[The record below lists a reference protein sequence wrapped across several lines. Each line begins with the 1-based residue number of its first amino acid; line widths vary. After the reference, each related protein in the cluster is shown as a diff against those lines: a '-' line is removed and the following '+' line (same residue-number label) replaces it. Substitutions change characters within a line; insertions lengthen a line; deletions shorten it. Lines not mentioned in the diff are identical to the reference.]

1 MEDDEIRRMYEWI
14 QSRVDLGEGGDK
26 VTILFGAPTARDFK
40 DQGFAAEAISLTL
53 ESGWWSEMAVD
64 IVETP
69 DYAEPGESPEQILG
83 YARDV
88 VVEYVR
94 KRLFT

>member
-1 MEDDEIRRMYEWI
+1 MDKGEIKKLYEWI
-14 QSRVDLGEGGDK
+14 QSRVALGDGDT
-26 VTILFGAPTARDFK
+26 VTITFDEPTAED
-40 DQGFAAEAISLTL
+40 FAARGFDEEAVALTL
-53 ESGWWSEMAVD
+53 GSAWWAEMATD

-69 DYAEPGESPEQILG
+69 EYAEPGESAEQILG

-94 KRLFT
+94 KRLYT

>member
-1 MEDDEIRRMYEWI
+1 MEKDEIKKMYEWI
-14 QSRVDLGEGGDK
+14 QSRVGLGDGEAI
-26 VTILFGAPTARDFK
+26 TITFAEPTAEDFTNE
-40 DQGFAAEAISLTL
+40 GFDDEAVTLTL
-53 ESGWWSEMAVD
+53 GSTWWAEMATD

-69 DYAEPGESPEQILG
+69 DYAEPGESAEQILG

-94 KRLFT
+94 KRLYT

>member
-1 MEDDEIRRMYEWI
+1 MEKDEIKKRYEWI
-14 QSRVDLGEGGDK
+14 QSRVGLGDGDAISI
-26 VTILFGAPTARDFK
+26 TFDEPTAEDFAGK
-40 DQGFAAEAISLTL
+40 GLGDEAVTLTL
-53 ESGWWSEMAVD
+53 GSAWWAEMATD

-69 DYAEPGESPEQILG
+69 DYAEPGESAEQILG

-94 KRLFT
+94 KRLYT

>member
-1 MEDDEIRRMYEWI
+1 MENDEIKKMYEWI
-14 QSRVDLGEGGDK
+14 RSRVALGDGDT
-26 VTILFGAPTARDFK
+26 VTIIFDEPTAEDFAA
-40 DQGFAAEAISLTL
+40 QGFGEETVALTL
-53 ESGWWSEMAVD
+53 GSGWWSEMATD

-69 DYAEPGESPEQILG
+69 DYAEPGESAEQILG

-94 KRLFT
+94 KRLYT

>member
-1 MEDDEIRRMYEWI
+1 MEKDEIRKMYEWI
-14 QSRVDLGEGGDK
+14 QSRVALGDCDT
-26 VTILFGAPTARDFK
+26 VTIIFDEPTAENFAA
-40 DQGFAAEAISLTL
+40 QGFGDEAVALTL
-53 ESGWWSEMAVD
+53 GSDWWAEMATD

-69 DYAEPGESPEQILG
+69 EYAEPGESAEQILG

-94 KRLFT
+94 KRLYT

>member
-1 MEDDEIRRMYEWI
+1 MEKDEIKKMYEWI
-14 QSRVDLGEGGDK
+14 QSRVGLGDGDAISI
-26 VTILFGAPTARDFK
+26 TFDEPTAEDFAG
-40 DQGFAAEAISLTL
+40 QGLGDEAVTLTL
-53 ESGWWSEMAVD
+53 GSAWWAEMATD

-69 DYAEPGESPEQILG
+69 DYAEPGESDDQILG

-94 KRLFT
+94 KRLYT

>member
-1 MEDDEIRRMYEWI
+1 MEKDEIKKMYEWI
-14 QSRVDLGEGGDK
+14 QSRVGLGQGD
-26 VTILFGAPTARDFK
+26 VLTITFDEPTAED
-40 DQGFAAEAISLTL
+40 FAAQGLGKDAVALTL
-53 ESGWWSEMAVD
+53 GSAWWAEMATD

-69 DYAEPGESPEQILG
+69 DYAEPGESAEQILD

-94 KRLFT
+94 KRLYT

>member
-1 MEDDEIRRMYEWI
+1 MEKDEIKKMYEWI
-14 QSRVDLGEGGDK
+14 QSRVGLGDGN
-26 VTILFGAPTARDFK
+26 TITFDEPKAEDFAG
-40 DQGFAAEAISLTL
+40 QGLDEEAVALTL
-53 ESGWWSEMAVD
+53 GSAWWAEMVTD

-69 DYAEPGESPEQILG
+69 EYAEPGETAEQILG

-94 KRLFT
+94 KRLYT

>member
-1 MEDDEIRRMYEWI
+1 MEKDEIKKMYEWI
-14 QSRVDLGEGGDK
+14 QGRVGLGDGDALT
-26 VTILFGAPTARDFK
+26 VTFDEPTAEDFAA
-40 DQGFAAEAISLTL
+40 QGFGEEAVALTL
-53 ESGWWSEMAVD
+53 GSAWWAEMATD

-69 DYAEPGESPEQILG
+69 DFAEPGESAEKILG

-94 KRLFT
+94 KRLYT

>member
-1 MEDDEIRRMYEWI
+1 MEKDEIKRMYQWI
-14 QSRVDLGEGGDK
+14 QSRVRLGDDEAL
-26 VTILFGAPTARDFK
+26 TITFDEPTAEDFAA
-40 DQGFAAEAISLTL
+40 QGFDAENVALTL
-53 ESGWWSEMAVD
+53 GSAWWAEMATD

-69 DYAEPGESPEQILG
+69 DYAEPGESGEQILG

-94 KRLFT
+94 KRLYT

>member
-1 MEDDEIRRMYEWI
+1 MEKDEIKKMYEWI
-14 QSRVDLGEGGDK
+14 QSRVGHGDGD
-26 VTILFGAPTARDFK
+26 TITFDEPTAEDFAN
-40 DQGFAAEAISLTL
+40 QGFGDEAITLTL
-53 ESGWWSEMAVD
+53 GSAWWAEMVTD

-69 DYAEPGESPEQILG
+69 DYAEPGESAEQILG

-94 KRLFT
+94 KRLYT

>member
-1 MEDDEIRRMYEWI
+1 MEKDEIKRMYEWI
-14 QSRVDLGEGGDK
+14 QSRVALDDGDT
-26 VTILFGAPTARDFK
+26 VTITFDEPTAK
-40 DQGFAAEAISLTL
+40 DFAARGFDEEAVTLTL
-53 ESGWWSEMAVD
+53 GSTWWAEMVSD

-69 DYAEPGESPEQILG
+69 DYAEPGESAEQILG

-94 KRLFT
+94 KRLYT

>member
-1 MEDDEIRRMYEWI
+1 MEKDEIKKMYEWI
-14 QSRVDLGEGGDK
+14 QNRVGHGDGD
-26 VTILFGAPTARDFK
+26 TITFDEPTAEDFAA
-40 DQGFAAEAISLTL
+40 QGFGKEVVALTL
-53 ESGWWSEMAVD
+53 GSAWWAEMATD

-69 DYAEPGESPEQILG
+69 DYAEPGESPEQVLG